1 MTDKGAI
8 TTDSLVNLVTG
19 MGTGKDKSTATQF
32 AFNPINQQQA
42 EAAYRGDWVS
52 RKIVDIP
59 AYDATREWRQWQAE
73 KADIS
78 DLEET
83 EKNLQIQ
90 LKIMNAMR
98 KARLYGGAALILGV
112 NQGKPENPLEFDKLG
127 KDCLKFV
134 HAVSRWEISAGEI
147 DWDITSPY
155 YGTPKSY
162 TRSAPGTAGAVVL
175 HPSRVVRFVGMDIP
189 DPHQSMGWG
198 DSVLSVVQDAVI
210 QLGSV
215 TNGMAQL
222 VQESK
227 VDVVSI
233 PELSERIRSKEYEN
247 RLKNRFAMANT
258 LKSLFSLLLIDKEE
272 QWQRL
277 QATFTGMPE
286 VVQCYMQ
293 LVCGAAD
300 IPATRFMGMSPAGMS
315 ATGDSDTRNY
325 YDARSTDQKVFI
337 SPLIKPLDDL
347 LQITTFGKV
356 QDGLFYNW
364 NPLWQLSDTEKGAI
378 AVQKAQVMTAD
389 VNAALIDPMVL
400 QKARENQ
407 LIEDGLYP
415 GLEQIIEEYGTDY
428 DERQAEQQA
437 ASAEAAAALAQTQQ
451 GTDPN
456 NNAPAPGGTP
466 PAPAN
471 TNNPVKGETPP
482 PKKAVGD
489 AKRSMMSGRF
499 AQGAA
504 LGSNYDEHVMHAT
517 ASGRRPMSR
526 KAWET
531 RRGAMAN
538 ADAIDTMLQ
547 RIKDATT
554 PRPLYVYRNVVN
566 WKEIAD
572 WFKANTSLETTVGE
586 EMHVT
591 VIYSKAPVDW
601 IKVGEDT
608 FTSTNEKGQL
618 VIKPG
623 GPRVMERFNDAVVL
637 AFASSDLAWRHNSA
651 EYRADCTW
659 DYDDYTPHVT
669 ITYNGGAAD
678 IRNMLA
684 YPGQIVLGPEVFEEI
699 KGSFNPADMEEA

>member
-1 MTDKGAI
+1 MMGDGKSI

-32 AFNPINQQQA
+32 AFSPITQAQA
-42 EAAYRGDWVS
+42 EMAYRGDWVS

-59 AYDATREWRQWQAE
+59 AYDSTREWRTWQAE
-73 KADIS
+73 KGDIS
-78 DLEET
+78 DLEDTET
-83 EKNLQIQ
+83 NLHIQ
-90 LKIMNAMR
+90 LKVMNAMR

-112 NQGKPENPLEFDKLG
+112 DQGKPENPLELDKLG

-134 HAVSRWEISAGEI
+134 HAVSRYEIAAGEI
-147 DWDITSPY
+147 EWDITSPY

-162 TRSAPGTAGAVVL
+162 TRTSPDAGAVTL
-175 HPSRVVRFVGMDIP
+175 HPSRVVRFIGAEIP
-189 DPHQSMGWG
+189 DVHQSMGWG

-210 QLGSV
+210 QLGTV
-215 TNGMAQL
+215 ANGMAQL

-272 QWQRL
+272 TWNRL
-277 QATFTGMPE
+277 QAQFTGMPE
-286 VVQCYMQ
+286 VIQCFMQ

-300 IPATRFMGMSPAGMS
+300 IPATRFMGSSPQGMN

-325 YDARSTDQKVFI
+325 YDRCSTEQKVFVAPI
-337 SPLIKPLDDL
+337 LKPLDDL

-364 NPLWQLSDTEKGAI
+364 NPLWQLSDTEKAAI
-378 AVQKAQVMTAD
+378 AVQKSTVMTAD
-389 VNAALIDPMVL
+389 VNAALMDPMVL

-415 GLEQIIEEYGTDY
+415 GLEQIIDEYGTDV
-428 DERQAEQQA
+428 DERLAEEQAN
-437 ASAEAAAALAQTQQ
+437 AEAAAALAQQQQ

-456 NNAPAPGGTP
+456 NNAPANGEPSTPANGNTP
-466 PAPAN
+466 PPAN
-471 TNNPVKGETPP
+471 TPA
-482 PKKAVGD
+482 KAVNDGLPS
-489 AKRSMMSGRF
+489 KRSMMSGKF
-499 AQGAA
+499 AQGAM
-504 LGSNYDEHVMHAT
+504 LGENYDEHVMHAT

-531 RRGAMAN
+531 KRGAMAN
-538 ADAIDTMLQ
+538 ADAISTMLQ

-572 WFKANTSLETTVGE
+572 WYKANTTLDTTVGE

-608 FTSTNEKGQL
+608 FTSTNDKGQL

-623 GPRVMERFNDAVVL
+623 GPRVMERFNEAVVL

-678 IRNMLA
+678 IRNMPA
-684 YPGQIVLGPEVFEEI
+684 YDGQIILGPEVFEEI
-699 KGSFNPADMEEA
+699 KGSFNPAELEEA

>member
-1 MTDKGAI
+1 
-8 TTDSLVNLVTG
+8 
-19 MGTGKDKSTATQF
+19 
-32 AFNPINQQQA
+32 
-42 EAAYRGDWVS
+42 
-52 RKIVDIP
+52 
-59 AYDATREWRQWQAE
+59 
-73 KADIS
+73 
-78 DLEET
+78 
-83 EKNLQIQ
+83 
-90 LKIMNAMR
+90 
-98 KARLYGGAALILGV
+98 
-112 NQGKPENPLEFDKLG
+112 
-127 KDCLKFV
+127 
-134 HAVSRWEISAGEI
+134 
-147 DWDITSPY
+147 
-155 YGTPKSY
+155 
-162 TRSAPGTAGAVVL
+162 
-175 HPSRVVRFVGMDIP
+175 
-189 DPHQSMGWG
+189 
-198 DSVLSVVQDAVI
+198 VQDAVI
-210 QLGSV
+210 QLGTV
-215 TNGMAQL
+215 ANGMAQL

-272 QWQRL
+272 TWNRL
-277 QATFTGMPE
+277 QAQFTGMPE
-286 VVQCYMQ
+286 VIQCFMQ
-293 LVCGAAD
+293 MVCGAAD
-300 IPATRFMGMSPAGMS
+300 IPGTRFMGQSPQGMN

-325 YDARSTDQKVFI
+325 YDRRSTEQKVFV

-347 LQITTFGKV
+347 LQITTFGAV
-356 QDGLFYNW
+356 QKGLFYNW
-364 NPLWQLSDTEKGAI
+364 NPLWQLSDTEKATI
-378 AVQKAQVMTAD
+378 AVQKSTVMTAD
-389 VNAALIDPMVL
+389 VNAALMDPMVL

-415 GLEQIIEEYGTDY
+415 GLEQIIDEYGTDIA
-428 DERQAEQQA
+428 ERQAEAEAQA
-437 ASAEAAAALAQTQQ
+437 AEAAAALAQTQQ

-456 NNAPAPGGTP
+456 NNATQTGAPTPANSNATP
-466 PAPAN
+466 PAPG
-471 TNNPVKGETPP
+471 KTPA
-482 PKKAVGD
+482 KAVND
-489 AKRSMMSGRF
+489 DKRSLLSGRF

-504 LGSNYDEHVMHAT
+504 LGSNYDEHVMHAQ

-531 RRGAMAN
+531 RRGAMTN
-538 ADAIDTMLQ
+538 ADAITTMLQ

-572 WFKANTSLETTVGE
+572 WFKANTTLETSVGE

-601 IKVGEDT
+601 IKVGEDN

-623 GPRVMERFNDAVVL
+623 GPRVMERFNEAVVL

-669 ITYNGGAAD
+669 ITYSGGASD
-678 IRNMLA
+678 IRNMPA

-699 KGSFNPADMEEA
+699 RASFDPAVLEEA